1 MISRS
6 MIDGFARIVTE
17 PDVELGAVKRPRA
30 RCLVAQLSQYWLVPS
45 DSFCGG
51 DIVNPHGGR
60 RG

>member
-1 MISRS
+1 

-17 PDVELGAVKRPRA
+17 SDVELGAVKRPRA